1 MKYPQH
7 LLLVVSER
15 NRMVL
20 QWRGDKK
27 KASCDTSEENNTET
41 EDEGTED
48 EGDATPQPTPKRPPK
63 SAAARASKPSPKATK
78 PRANK
83 PSANAKKPSRP
94 VAKKIRSQ
102 GPSRKSATA
111 SKRKTTSL

>member
-1 MKYPQH
+1 MK
-7 LLLVVSER
+7 
-15 NRMVL
+15 
-20 QWRGDKK
+20 
-27 KASCDTSEENNTET
+27 
-41 EDEGTED
+41 DEGIED
-48 EGDATPQPTPKRPPK
+48 EGDATAQPKPQRPATP
-63 SAAARASKPSPKATK
+63 AAARATKPSAKARK

-102 GPSRKSATA
+102 GPSRESATT